1 MNKKDY
7 YEVLGVSK
15 TATDEEIKRAF
26 RKLAKQY
33 HPDNKQTGDEA
44 KFKEVGE
51 AYAILSDPQKR
62 RQYDQF
68 GHQAFTNNGNAS
80 YSGFN
85 ADDID
90 LGDIFSEIFGGGFS
104 GFSGFSSFGGRTNAR
119 STSKRPR
126 KGADSL
132 VSVTLDF
139 DEAINGCKKAIML
152 DLNEKC
158 GSCHGAGGFDEKTCS
173 RCHGSGTITSQQ
185 RTILG
190 SFVTK
195 TTCPDCNGKGRVYK
209 RECPICHGEGQV
221 RVDKT
226 ITVNVPSGINDG
238 ERLRV
243 SGKGHAGANGGT
255 PGDLYIEFQIK
266 GHSFFERNGDDIYLD
281 VPITIPEAV
290 LGSKKEVPTIYGNIT
305 VTIPAGTDSGTKQRI
320 RGKGIKN
327 SMTRRTGDMY
337 VTYQVQTPKKL
348 SRDQK
353 KLFES
358 LADTDFK
365 DVDIDR
371 FEKFVKKND
380 R

>member
-80 YSGFN
+80 YSGFS

-173 RCHGSGTITSQQ
+173 TCGGSGRIISEQ
-185 RTILG
+185 RSLFGVFQTQ
-190 SFVTK
+190 
-195 TTCPDCNGKGRVYK
+195 TTCNTCGGSGKTFKRVCDKCNGSGNVRKKKDIEVTI
-209 RECPICHGEGQV
+209 PEG
-221 RVDKT
+221 VDT
-226 ITVNVPSGINDG
+226 GYQ
-238 ERLRV
+238 LRI
-243 SGKGHAGANGGT
+243 SGKGSAGVNGGANG
-255 PGDLYIEFQIK
+255 DIYIEFK
-266 GHSFFERNGDDIYLD
+266 VKEHPLFEREDEDIYLS
-281 VPITIPEAV
+281 VPLTITEAI
-290 LGSKKEVPTIYGNIT
+290 LGCKKEIPTLTGNVILE
-305 VTIPAGTDSGTKQRI
+305 VKAGTNTGDKVKLK
-320 RGKGIKN
+320 GKGVKKVN
-327 SMTRRTGDMY
+327 AFGRGNMY
-337 VTYQVQTPKKL
+337 VVYKVIIPSKL
-348 SRDQK
+348 SMSQK
-353 KLFES
+353 RLIKE
-358 LADTDFK
+358 LANTDLEDDLEFREFK
-365 DVDIDR
+365 KYI
-371 FEKFVKKND
+371 
-380 R
+380 

>member
-62 RQYDQF
+62 KQYDQF

-80 YSGFN
+80 YSGFS

-139 DEAINGCKKAIML
+139 DEAINGCKKTITL

-158 GSCHGAGGFDEKTCS
+158 DHCHGTGGFDEKTCS
-173 RCHGSGTITSQQ
+173 TCGGSGRIISEQ
-185 RTILG
+185 RSLFGVFQTQ
-190 SFVTK
+190 
-195 TTCPDCNGKGRVYK
+195 TTCNACGGSGRVFKTVCSECNGAGNVKK
-209 RECPICHGEGQV
+209 RKEIEVTIPEG
-221 RVDKT
+221 VDT
-226 ITVNVPSGINDG
+226 GYQ
-238 ERLRV
+238 LRI
-243 SGKGHAGANGGT
+243 SGKGSAGTNGG
-255 PGDLYIEFQIK
+255 PNGDIYIEFK
-266 GHSFFERNGDDIYLD
+266 VKSHPLFEREDEDIYLT
-281 VPITIPEAV
+281 VPLTVTEAI
-290 LGSKKEVPTIYGNIT
+290 LGCKKEIPTLTGNVILE
-305 VTIPAGTDSGTKQRI
+305 VKPGTNSGDKQRI
-320 RGKGIKN
+320 RGKGVDNKY
-327 SMTRRTGDMY
+327 RKRKGDMY
-337 VTYQVQTPKKL
+337 VIFKVYTPKKL
-348 SRDQK
+348 SREQK
-353 KLFES
+353 SLIEKLAKTEM
-358 LADTDFK
+358 DTPEIKEFN
-365 DVDIDR
+365 R
-371 FEKFVKKND
+371 FVKNND
-380 R
+380 